1 MRKAETVKRKTGA
14 ESGAEMRIYM
24 SERVKKRMAELFL
37 TFCMVTTGSVFV
49 CAVYN
54 EVFWPH
60 GTLLK
65 ADILWQLLALAFVCS
80 LGNFIHPYREISRRR
95 EALNKGLH
103 YLYINVVVLGSGY
116 LFHWMDIENIFMLA
130 GMVLGILIVF
140 VVVSFVIW
148 GLHKRESEHLNRKL
162 REYQQAGERTI

>member
-1 MRKAETVKRKTGA
+1 MAA
-14 ESGAEMRIYM
+14 SG
-24 SERVKKRMAELFL
+24 VG
-37 TFCMVTTGSVFV
+37 V
-49 CAVYN
+49 
-54 EVFWPH
+54 
-60 GTLLK
+60 
-65 ADILWQLLALAFVCS
+65 
-80 LGNFIHPYREISRRR
+80 
-95 EALNKGLH
+95 
-103 YLYINVVVLGSGY
+103 YINVVVLGSGY